1 MKTESVNFT
10 TLDYIIFSMM
20 LCVSAGIGIF
30 FGCFGKKQHTSKHF
44 LIADRKMGV
53 IYKIYD

>member
-1 MKTESVNFT
+1 MKLESISFNSI
-10 TLDYIIFSMM
+10 DYIIFSMM

-30 FGCFGKKQHTSKHF
+30 FGCFGKKQHTSKNF

-53 IYKIYD
+53 I